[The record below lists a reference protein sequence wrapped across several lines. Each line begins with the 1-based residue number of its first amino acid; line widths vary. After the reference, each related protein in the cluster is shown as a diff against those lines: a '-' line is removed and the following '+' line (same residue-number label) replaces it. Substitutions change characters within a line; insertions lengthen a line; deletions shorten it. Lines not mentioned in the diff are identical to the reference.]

1 MGYRETLRK
10 ALDGKGDSG
19 PYVVRLIV
27 FFVLLS
33 TVSFALDTVE
43 DLHNEYEAPLT
54 FCEAAATL
62 VFSIEYILRLLT
74 AEEGIF
80 WIFTPMAI
88 VDLCSIL
95 PSWLDVFIPG
105 DAFPGFQFLRML
117 RVFKFLSSSKRGEA
131 GAKAFEETWSDNKDL
146 LLAASMAGG
155 AVWVVTAAL
164 QYVTEGDNPDML
176 WCYPPPAPGQTY
188 SLLGHSHDEH
198 KEEHKMNCVCD
209 GDGCTGSDCICE
221 SRFRSIP
228 SAMFQVILNL
238 SGEFPLA
245 DKYSFWGRIIASF
258 TAIMS
263 VAVFAIPTG
272 LVGAAIEGA
281 VGALDSGDAADY
293 DVDDDDVAEIVAAVD
308 SDDDVMKQPAYT
320 KTSSYKKLTGVLVL
334 ISSVCSVLGTV
345 KAVRHGLGDG
355 SIAAFFMFYAV
366 NVLLSGFFLFEWV
379 MRVLAG
385 GLMPTLS
392 QLFSLR
398 INMCHVDVMAWLP
411 GHSADTDSGYP
422 MLPSTSEVPYFPGYV
437 TLTAALFQM
446 IKFERYVHGFK
457 ILNRVMEKSQGI
469 LMIGGMAAAV
479 VLVFSSALMYYAERH
494 NPDPNMSK
502 YYSSVPRAMWVTLL
516 NLSGEAPLSDY
527 TTLGSIIVGTLSITA
542 CAIFAIPV
550 GALGSGFEA
559 VISEITSEQ
568 ETAETNPESEL
579 KNDEELEPSLTPLQR
594 LVDGHGPRGMRF
606 MVLSLAATL
615 FAVGLEIWS
624 TWCINMLEFVVVI
637 WFTIEYTIRFSAN
650 GADYVFSMY
659 GFVDFVST
667 FPYYAAKGL
676 LGSDIA
682 DTMDVY
688 DGPLRALRILR
699 LIRLDAYVPSLTL
712 IDDAVRN
719 CWSGL
724 SVALFSGAVIWFMF
738 NETLF
743 YAENGDVE
751 EGEDKRFRNALSSL
765 QYSGVLLTGDYPLV
779 DFSPYGRII
788 CSIAVVV
795 AVGIVAVPASIL
807 AGAFVDLLQE
817 QAETK
822 SKKSGNPSAFQAL
835 IKDAME
841 HSKELRG
848 LDSSTGEQPF
858 FAKLCIWKNNRHTDH
873 ENSHLCGISGVA
885 YKGFLLK
892 LVFAN
897 IIAVILESIPE
908 FAEMLPHQYWQSFEA
923 VSVLFFTV
931 EYLIDVGSAK
941 YDPAFG
947 FSRWQFM
954 NSFMGRV
961 DILSIIPFYAQ
972 TIIIPFFFGG
982 NSDYA
987 IDATIFRILRL
998 ARILEF
1004 DIFYEQ
1010 FNLISEVFKKA
1021 GPVLKAT
1028 GVLALI
1034 LWVGGATAF
1043 YYVDPHNDRD
1053 VVSEGGE
1060 DPAVLTSI
1068 VDSLYYTSIFMA
1080 GEWCLI
1086 DFTPIGSFICVIMAM
1101 FGVLFEGFQ
1110 DLLEE
1115 KHGKKD
1121 KKD

>member
-1 MGYRETLRK
+1 MG
-10 ALDGKGDSG
+10 
-19 PYVVRLIV
+19 
-27 FFVLLS
+27 
-33 TVSFALDTVE
+33 
-43 DLHNEYEAPLT
+43 
-54 FCEAAATL
+54 
-62 VFSIEYILRLLT
+62 
-74 AEEGIF
+74 
-80 WIFTPMAI
+80 
-88 VDLCSIL
+88 
-95 PSWLDVFIPG
+95 
-105 DAFPGFQFLRML
+105 
-117 RVFKFLSSSKRGEA
+117 
-131 GAKAFEETWSDNKDL
+131 
-146 LLAASMAGG
+146 
-155 AVWVVTAAL
+155 
-164 QYVTEGDNPDML
+164 
-176 WCYPPPAPGQTY
+176 
-188 SLLGHSHDEH
+188 
-198 KEEHKMNCVCD
+198 
-209 GDGCTGSDCICE
+209 
-221 SRFRSIP
+221 
-228 SAMFQVILNL
+228 
-238 SGEFPLA
+238 
-245 DKYSFWGRIIASF
+245 
-258 TAIMS
+258 
-263 VAVFAIPTG
+263 
-272 LVGAAIEGA
+272 
-281 VGALDSGDAADY
+281 
-293 DVDDDDVAEIVAAVD
+293 
-308 SDDDVMKQPAYT
+308 
-320 KTSSYKKLTGVLVL
+320 
-334 ISSVCSVLGTV
+334 
-345 KAVRHGLGDG
+345 
-355 SIAAFFMFYAV
+355 
-366 NVLLSGFFLFEWV
+366 
-379 MRVLAG
+379 
-385 GLMPTLS
+385 
-392 QLFSLR
+392 
-398 INMCHVDVMAWLP
+398 
-411 GHSADTDSGYP
+411 
-422 MLPSTSEVPYFPGYV
+422 
-437 TLTAALFQM
+437 
-446 IKFERYVHGFK
+446 
-457 ILNRVMEKSQGI
+457 
-469 LMIGGMAAAV
+469 
-479 VLVFSSALMYYAERH
+479 
-494 NPDPNMSK
+494 
-502 YYSSVPRAMWVTLL
+502 
-516 NLSGEAPLSDY
+516 
-527 TTLGSIIVGTLSITA
+527 
-542 CAIFAIPV
+542 
-550 GALGSGFEA
+550 
-559 VISEITSEQ
+559 
-568 ETAETNPESEL
+568 
-579 KNDEELEPSLTPLQR
+579 
-594 LVDGHGPRGMRF
+594 
-606 MVLSLAATL
+606 
-615 FAVGLEIWS
+615 
-624 TWCINMLEFVVVI
+624 
-637 WFTIEYTIRFSAN
+637 
-650 GADYVFSMY
+650 
-659 GFVDFVST
+659 
-667 FPYYAAKGL
+667 
-676 LGSDIA
+676 

-817 QAETK
+817 QAESRRSARYEAAVKLQSIFLNRKAK

-848 LDSSTGEQPF
+848 LDSSNGEQPF

-1101 FGVLFEGFQ
+1101 FGVALFSIPVGVLFEGFQ